1 MEAYW
6 TPERLRETRKRI
18 NAEEGWNEETAFAEA
33 LMLEQL
39 DDEGRKAFAE
49 QTTHLTAPKLEDDP
63 ETHMRAQAQYNLAHL
78 RALYVF
84 LYGDGPFKM

>member
-18 NAEEGWNEETAFAEA
+18 NAEEGWCDDSAYAETI
-33 LMLEQL
+33 MLELL
-39 DDEGRKAFAE
+39 DDEGRKEFAE
-49 QTTHLTAPKLEDDP
+49 QTVHLVAPSIADDP
-63 ETHMRAQAQYNLAHL
+63 EAHMRAQARYNLAHL

-84 LYGDGPFKM
+84 LYGSGPFQM